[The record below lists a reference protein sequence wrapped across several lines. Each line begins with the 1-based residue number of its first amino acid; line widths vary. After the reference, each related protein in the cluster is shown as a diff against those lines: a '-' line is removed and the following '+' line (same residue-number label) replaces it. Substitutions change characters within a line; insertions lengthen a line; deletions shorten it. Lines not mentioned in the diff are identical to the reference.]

1 MYIEGKAPVRVHFVC
16 VQGLFCFPKKGIAMK
31 NIKVKKEYPENLL
44 SQVFVNGLPTELPDD
59 VALVLEYIIQKTLT
73 EREGRVLDLR
83 YKRYMTMAAIGEEYS
98 LRAERIRQIEAKAV
112 RKLRHPSRSKY
123 ILMGMEG
130 YINYLRD
137 TAVDERLREYKKEI
151 VTLEKKI
158 AELTDTEYEEEKN
171 ELENAPLAELDL
183 SVRTFNILYRAGY
196 STVKELLDADA
207 EKIVSLP
214 NLGLKNFSDLIDVL
228 SEKGFGWKSAEL
240 SKSYSRTKV

>member
-1 MYIEGKAPVRVHFVC
+1 
-16 VQGLFCFPKKGIAMK
+16 MK
-31 NIKVKKEYPENLL
+31 NIKEKKEYPKNLL
-44 SQVFVNGLPTELPDD
+44 SQVFVNGLPTDLPDD
-59 VALVLEYIIQKTLT
+59 ITLVLEYIIQKTLT
-73 EREGRVLDLR
+73 EREGRVLDMR
-83 YKRYMTMAAIGEEYS
+83 YKRYMTMAAIGEEYG

-112 RKLRHPSRSKY
+112 RKLRHPSRSRY

-130 YINYLRD
+130 YINYSRD

-151 VTLEKKI
+151 ISLEKKI

>member
-1 MYIEGKAPVRVHFVC
+1 
-16 VQGLFCFPKKGIAMK
+16 MK
-31 NIKVKKEYPENLL
+31 NIKEKKEYPKNLL
-44 SQVFVNGLPTELPDD
+44 SQVFVNGLPTDLPDD
-59 VALVLEYIIQKTLT
+59 VALALDYIIQKTLT
-73 EREGRVLDLR
+73 EREGRVLDMR
-83 YKRYMTMAAIGEEYS
+83 YKRYMTMAAIGEEYG

-112 RKLRHPSRSKY
+112 RKLRHPSRSRY

-151 VTLEKKI
+151 VALEKKI
-158 AELTDTEYEEEKN
+158 AVLTDTEYEEEKN

>member
-1 MYIEGKAPVRVHFVC
+1 
-16 VQGLFCFPKKGIAMK
+16 MK

-137 TAVDERLREYKKEI
+137 AD
-151 VTLEKKI
+151 
-158 AELTDTEYEEEKN
+158 
-171 ELENAPLAELDL
+171 
-183 SVRTFNILYRAGY
+183 FY
-196 STVKELLDADA
+196 S
-207 EKIVSLP
+207 
-214 NLGLKNFSDLIDVL
+214 
-228 SEKGFGWKSAEL
+228 
-240 SKSYSRTKV
+240 

>member
-1 MYIEGKAPVRVHFVC
+1 
-16 VQGLFCFPKKGIAMK
+16 MK
-31 NIKVKKEYPENLL
+31 KKEYPENLL
-44 SQVFVNGLPTELPDD
+44 AQVFVNGLPTDLPDD

-73 EREGRVLDLR
+73 EREGRVLDMR
-83 YKRYMTMAAIGEEYS
+83 YKRYMTMADIGEEYG

-112 RKLRHPSRSKY
+112 RKLRHPSRSRY

-151 VTLEKKI
+151 ISLEKKI

>member
-1 MYIEGKAPVRVHFVC
+1 
-16 VQGLFCFPKKGIAMK
+16 MK
-31 NIKVKKEYPENLL
+31 KKEYPENLL
-44 SQVFVNGLPTELPDD
+44 SQVFVNGLPTDLPDD
-59 VALVLEYIIQKTLT
+59 VPLVLDYIIQKTLT
-73 EREGRVLDLR
+73 EREGRVLDMR
-83 YKRYMTMAAIGEEYS
+83 YKRYMTMAAIGEEYG

-112 RKLRHPSRSKY
+112 RKLRHPSRSRY

>member
-1 MYIEGKAPVRVHFVC
+1 
-16 VQGLFCFPKKGIAMK
+16 MK
-31 NIKVKKEYPENLL
+31 NIKEKKEYPKNLL
-44 SQVFVNGLPTELPDD
+44 SQVFVNGLPTDLPDD
-59 VALVLEYIIQKTLT
+59 ITLVLEYIIQKTLT
-73 EREGRVLDLR
+73 EREGRVLDMR
-83 YKRYMTMAAIGEEYS
+83 YKRYMTMAAIGEEYG

-112 RKLRHPSRSKY
+112 RKLRHPSRSRY

-151 VTLEKKI
+151 ISLEKKI

-171 ELENAPLAELDL
+171 ELENAPIAELDL

-207 EKIVSLP
+207 EKIVTV
-214 NLGLKNFSDLIDVL
+214 GDVVDYI
-228 SEKGFGWKSAEL
+228 KDHVA
-240 SKSYSRTKV
+240 

>member
-1 MYIEGKAPVRVHFVC
+1 
-16 VQGLFCFPKKGIAMK
+16 MK
-31 NIKVKKEYPENLL
+31 KKEYPENLL
-44 SQVFVNGLPTELPDD
+44 AQVFVNGLPTDLPDD
-59 VALVLEYIIQKTLT
+59 ITLVLEYIIQKTLT
-73 EREGRVLDLR
+73 EREGRVLDMR
-83 YKRYMTMAAIGEEYS
+83 YKRYMTMAAIGEEYG

-130 YINYLRD
+130 YINYSRD
-137 TAVDERLREYKKEI
+137 TAVEERLREYKKEI
-151 VTLEKKI
+151 ISLEKKI

>member
-1 MYIEGKAPVRVHFVC
+1 
-16 VQGLFCFPKKGIAMK
+16 MK
-31 NIKVKKEYPENLL
+31 NIKEKKEYPKNLL
-44 SQVFVNGLPTELPDD
+44 SQVFVNGLPTDLPDD
-59 VALVLEYIIQKTLT
+59 ITLVLEYIIQKTLT
-73 EREGRVLDLR
+73 EREGRVLDMR
-83 YKRYMTMAAIGEEYS
+83 YKRYMTMAAIGEEYG

-112 RKLRHPSRSKY
+112 RKLRHPSRSRY

-130 YINYLRD
+130 YINYLID

-151 VTLEKKI
+151 ISLEKKI

>member
-1 MYIEGKAPVRVHFVC
+1 
-16 VQGLFCFPKKGIAMK
+16 MK
-31 NIKVKKEYPENLL
+31 KKEYPKNLL
-44 SQVFVNGLPTELPDD
+44 SQVFVNGLPTEMPDD
-59 VALVLEYIIQKTLT
+59 VTLVLEYIIQKTLT
-73 EREGRVLDLR
+73 EREGRVLDMR
-83 YKRYMTMAAIGEEYS
+83 YKRYMTMAAIGEECG

-151 VTLEKKI
+151 ISLEKKI

>member
-1 MYIEGKAPVRVHFVC
+1 
-16 VQGLFCFPKKGIAMK
+16 MK
-31 NIKVKKEYPENLL
+31 NMEYPQNLL
-44 SQVFVNGLPTELPDD
+44 VQVFLNKLPTELPDD

-73 EREGRVLDLR
+73 EREGRVLDMR
-83 YKRYMTMAAIGEEYS
+83 YKRCMTMAAIGEEYG

-112 RKLRHPSRSKY
+112 RKLRHPSRSRY

-151 VTLEKKI
+151 ISLEKKI

-207 EKIVSLP
+207 ENIVSLP

-228 SEKGFGWKSAEL
+228 SKNGFGWKSAEL

>member
-1 MYIEGKAPVRVHFVC
+1 M
-16 VQGLFCFPKKGIAMK
+16 
-31 NIKVKKEYPENLL
+31 
-44 SQVFVNGLPTELPDD
+44 
-59 VALVLEYIIQKTLT
+59 
-73 EREGRVLDLR
+73 
-83 YKRYMTMAAIGEEYS
+83 
-98 LRAERIRQIEAKAV
+98 
-112 RKLRHPSRSKY
+112 
-123 ILMGMEG
+123 
-130 YINYLRD
+130 RD

-151 VTLEKKI
+151 ISLEKKI

-228 SEKGFGWKSAEL
+228 SEKGFGWKSSEL

>member
-1 MYIEGKAPVRVHFVC
+1 
-16 VQGLFCFPKKGIAMK
+16 MK
-31 NIKVKKEYPENLL
+31 NKEYPQNLL
-44 SQVFVNGLPTELPDD
+44 SQVFVNGLPTEMPDD
-59 VALVLEYIIQKTLT
+59 VTLVLEYIIQKTLT
-73 EREGRVLDLR
+73 EREGRVLDMR
-83 YKRYMTMAAIGEEYS
+83 YKRYMTMAAIGEECG

-112 RKLRHPSRSKY
+112 RKLRHPSRSRY

-151 VTLEKKI
+151 ISLEKKI

-196 STVKELLDADA
+196 TTVRELLDADA

-214 NLGLKNFSDLIDVL
+214 NLGLKNFSDLIDML

>member
-1 MYIEGKAPVRVHFVC
+1 
-16 VQGLFCFPKKGIAMK
+16 MK
-31 NIKVKKEYPENLL
+31 NIKEKKEYPKNLL
-44 SQVFVNGLPTELPDD
+44 SQVFVNGLPTDLPDD
-59 VALVLEYIIQKTLT
+59 ITLVLEYIIQKTLT
-73 EREGRVLDLR
+73 EREGRVLDMR
-83 YKRYMTMAAIGEEYS
+83 YKRYMTMAAIGEEYG

-112 RKLRHPSRSKY
+112 RKLRHPSRSRY

-151 VTLEKKI
+151 ISLEKKI

-183 SVRTFNILYRAGY
+183 SVRTFNILYKAGY

>member
-1 MYIEGKAPVRVHFVC
+1 
-16 VQGLFCFPKKGIAMK
+16 MK
-31 NIKVKKEYPENLL
+31 NTKEKKEYPQNLL
-44 SQVFVNGLPTELPDD
+44 SQVFVNGLPTEMPDD

-73 EREGRVLDLR
+73 EREGRVLDMR
-83 YKRYMTMAAIGEEYS
+83 YKRYMTMAAIGEEYG

-112 RKLRHPSRSKY
+112 RKLRHPSRSRY

-137 TAVDERLREYKKEI
+137 TAVEERLREYKKEI

>member
-1 MYIEGKAPVRVHFVC
+1 
-16 VQGLFCFPKKGIAMK
+16 MK
-31 NIKVKKEYPENLL
+31 NIKEKKEYPKNLL
-44 SQVFVNGLPTELPDD
+44 SQVFVNGLPTEMPDD

-73 EREGRVLDLR
+73 EREGKVLYMR
-83 YKRYMTMAAIGEEYS
+83 YKRNMTMAAIGVENG

-112 RKLRHPSRSKY
+112 RKLRHPSRSRY

-151 VTLEKKI
+151 ISLEKKI
-158 AELTDTEYEEEKN
+158 AELIDTEYEEEKN

>member
-1 MYIEGKAPVRVHFVC
+1 
-16 VQGLFCFPKKGIAMK
+16 MK
-31 NIKVKKEYPENLL
+31 KKEYPENLL
-44 SQVFVNGLPTELPDD
+44 AQVFVNGLPTDLPYDIT
-59 VALVLEYIIQKTLT
+59 LVLEYIIQKTLT
-73 EREGRVLDLR
+73 EREGRVLDMR
-83 YKRYMTMAAIGEEYS
+83 YKRYMTMAAIGEEYG

-112 RKLRHPSRSKY
+112 RKLRHPSRSRY

-137 TAVDERLREYKKEI
+137 TAVEERLREYKKEI
-151 VTLEKKI
+151 ISLEKKI

>member
-1 MYIEGKAPVRVHFVC
+1 
-16 VQGLFCFPKKGIAMK
+16 MK
-31 NIKVKKEYPENLL
+31 KKEYPENLL
-44 SQVFVNGLPTELPDD
+44 SQVFVNGLPTEMPDD

-73 EREGRVLDLR
+73 EREGRVLYMR
-83 YKRYMTMAAIGEEYS
+83 YKRYMTMAAIGEEHG

-112 RKLRHPSRSKY
+112 RKLRHPSRSRY
-123 ILMGMEG
+123 ILMGMES
-130 YINYLRD
+130 YINHLCN

-151 VTLEKKI
+151 VALEKKI

>member
-1 MYIEGKAPVRVHFVC
+1 
-16 VQGLFCFPKKGIAMK
+16 MK
-31 NIKVKKEYPENLL
+31 KKEYPENLL
-44 SQVFVNGLPTELPDD
+44 SQVFVNELPTEMPDD

-73 EREGRVLDLR
+73 EREGRVLDMR
-83 YKRYMTMAAIGEEYS
+83 YKRYMTMAAIGEEYG
-98 LRAERIRQIEAKAV
+98 LRADRIRQIEAKAV
-112 RKLRHPSRSKY
+112 RKLRHPSRSRY

-151 VTLEKKI
+151 ISLEKKI

>member
-1 MYIEGKAPVRVHFVC
+1 
-16 VQGLFCFPKKGIAMK
+16 MK
-31 NIKVKKEYPENLL
+31 KKEYPENLL
-44 SQVFVNGLPTELPDD
+44 SQVFVNGLPTDLPDD

-73 EREGRVLDLR
+73 EREGRVLDMR
-83 YKRYMTMAAIGEEYS
+83 YKRYMTMAAIGEEYG

-112 RKLRHPSRSKY
+112 RKLRHPSRSRY

-151 VTLEKKI
+151 ISLEKKI

>member
-1 MYIEGKAPVRVHFVC
+1 
-16 VQGLFCFPKKGIAMK
+16 MK
-31 NIKVKKEYPENLL
+31 KKEYPENLL
-44 SQVFVNGLPTELPDD
+44 AQVFVNGLPTDLPDD
-59 VALVLEYIIQKTLT
+59 ITLVLEYIIQKTLT
-73 EREGRVLDLR
+73 EREGRVLDMR
-83 YKRYMTMAAIGEEYS
+83 YKRYMTMAAIGEEYG

-112 RKLRHPSRSKY
+112 RKLRHPSRSRY

-137 TAVDERLREYKKEI
+137 TAVEERLREYKKEI
-151 VTLEKKI
+151 ISLEKKI

>member
-1 MYIEGKAPVRVHFVC
+1 
-16 VQGLFCFPKKGIAMK
+16 MK
-31 NIKVKKEYPENLL
+31 NIKEKKEYPKNLL
-44 SQVFVNGLPTELPDD
+44 SQVFVNGLPTDLPDD

-73 EREGRVLDLR
+73 EREGRVLDMR
-83 YKRYMTMAAIGEEYS
+83 YKRYMTMAAIGEEYG

-112 RKLRHPSRSKY
+112 RKLRHPSRSRY

-151 VTLEKKI
+151 ISLEKKI

>member
-1 MYIEGKAPVRVHFVC
+1 
-16 VQGLFCFPKKGIAMK
+16 MK
-31 NIKVKKEYPENLL
+31 NIKEKKEYPKNLL

-59 VALVLEYIIQKTLT
+59 VALALDYIIQKTLT
-73 EREGRVLDLR
+73 EREGRVLDMR
-83 YKRYMTMAAIGEEYS
+83 YKRYMTMAAIGEEYG

-112 RKLRHPSRSKY
+112 RKLRHPSRSRY

-151 VTLEKKI
+151 ISLEKKI

>member
-1 MYIEGKAPVRVHFVC
+1 
-16 VQGLFCFPKKGIAMK
+16 MK
-31 NIKVKKEYPENLL
+31 NIKEKKEYPQNLL
-44 SQVFVNGLPTELPDD
+44 SQVFVNGLPTDLPDD
-59 VALVLEYIIQKTLT
+59 VALVLDYIIQKTLT
-73 EREGRVLDLR
+73 EREGRVLDMR
-83 YKRYMTMAAIGEEYS
+83 YKRYMTMAAIGEEYG

-112 RKLRHPSRSKY
+112 RKLRHPSRSRY

>member
-1 MYIEGKAPVRVHFVC
+1 
-16 VQGLFCFPKKGIAMK
+16 MK
-31 NIKVKKEYPENLL
+31 KKEYPKNLL
-44 SQVFVNGLPTELPDD
+44 SQVFVNGLPTEMPDD

-73 EREGRVLDLR
+73 EREGRVLDMR
-83 YKRYMTMAAIGEEYS
+83 YKRYMTMAAIGEEYG

-112 RKLRHPSRSKY
+112 RKLRHPSRSRY

-151 VTLEKKI
+151 ISLEKKI

>member
-1 MYIEGKAPVRVHFVC
+1 
-16 VQGLFCFPKKGIAMK
+16 MK
-31 NIKVKKEYPENLL
+31 KKEYPENLL
-44 SQVFVNGLPTELPDD
+44 AQVFVNGLPTDLPDD

-73 EREGRVLDLR
+73 EREGRVLDMR
-83 YKRYMTMAAIGEEYS
+83 YKRYMTMAAIGEEYG

-130 YINYLRD
+130 YINYSRD

-151 VTLEKKI
+151 ISLEKKI

-214 NLGLKNFSDLIDVL
+214 NLGLKNFSDLINVL

>member
-1 MYIEGKAPVRVHFVC
+1 
-16 VQGLFCFPKKGIAMK
+16 MK
-31 NIKVKKEYPENLL
+31 NIKVKKEYPKNQL
-44 SQVFVNGLPTELPDD
+44 SQVFVNGIPTELPDD

-83 YKRYMTMAAIGEEYS
+83 YKRYMTLAAIGEEYG

-112 RKLRHPSRSKY
+112 RKLHHPSRSKY

-214 NLGLKNFSDLIDVL
+214 NL
-228 SEKGFGWKSAEL
+228 
-240 SKSYSRTKV
+240 

>member
-1 MYIEGKAPVRVHFVC
+1 
-16 VQGLFCFPKKGIAMK
+16 MK
-31 NIKVKKEYPENLL
+31 KKEYPENLL
-44 SQVFVNGLPTELPDD
+44 SQVFVNGLPTEMPDD

-73 EREGRVLDLR
+73 EREGRVLDMR
-83 YKRYMTMAAIGEEYS
+83 YKRYMTMAAIGEEYG

-151 VTLEKKI
+151 ISLEKKI
-158 AELTDTEYEEEKN
+158 SELTDTEYEEEKN

>member
-1 MYIEGKAPVRVHFVC
+1 
-16 VQGLFCFPKKGIAMK
+16 MK
-31 NIKVKKEYPENLL
+31 NIKEKKEYPKNLL
-44 SQVFVNGLPTELPDD
+44 SQVFVNGLPTDLPDD
-59 VALVLEYIIQKTLT
+59 ITLVLEYIIQKTLT
-73 EREGRVLDLR
+73 EREGRVLDMR
-83 YKRYMTMAAIGEEYS
+83 YKRYMTMAAIGEECG

-112 RKLRHPSRSKY
+112 RKLRHPSRSRY

-137 TAVDERLREYKKEI
+137 TAVEERLREYKKEI
-151 VTLEKKI
+151 ISLEKKI

>member
-1 MYIEGKAPVRVHFVC
+1 
-16 VQGLFCFPKKGIAMK
+16 MK
-31 NIKVKKEYPENLL
+31 NIKEKKEYPENLL
-44 SQVFVNGLPTELPDD
+44 SQVFVNGLPTEFPDD
-59 VALVLEYIIQKTLT
+59 ITLVLEYIIQKTLT
-73 EREGRVLDLR
+73 EREGRVLDMR
-83 YKRYMTMAAIGEEYS
+83 YKRYMTMAAIGEEYG

-112 RKLRHPSRSKY
+112 RKLRHPSRSRY

-151 VTLEKKI
+151 ISLEKKI

>member
-1 MYIEGKAPVRVHFVC
+1 
-16 VQGLFCFPKKGIAMK
+16 MK
-31 NIKVKKEYPENLL
+31 KKEYPENLL
-44 SQVFVNGLPTELPDD
+44 SQVFVNGLSTDLPDD

-73 EREGRVLDLR
+73 EREGRVLDMR
-83 YKRYMTMAAIGEEYS
+83 YKRYMTMAAIGEEYG

-112 RKLRHPSRSKY
+112 RKLRHPSRSRY

-151 VTLEKKI
+151 ISLEKKI

-228 SEKGFGWKSAEL
+228 SEKGFRWKSAEL
-240 SKSYSRTKV
+240 SKSYIRTKV

>member
-1 MYIEGKAPVRVHFVC
+1 
-16 VQGLFCFPKKGIAMK
+16 MK
-31 NIKVKKEYPENLL
+31 NTKEKKEYPKNLL
-44 SQVFVNGLPTELPDD
+44 SQVFVNGLPNEMPDD

-73 EREGRVLDLR
+73 EREGRVLDMR
-83 YKRYMTMAAIGEEYS
+83 YKRYMTMAAIGEEYG
-98 LRAERIRQIEAKAV
+98 LRAERIRQIEAKGV
-112 RKLRHPSRSKY
+112 RKLRHPSRSRY

-151 VTLEKKI
+151 ISLEKKI

>member
-1 MYIEGKAPVRVHFVC
+1 
-16 VQGLFCFPKKGIAMK
+16 MK
-31 NIKVKKEYPENLL
+31 NIKEKKEYPKNLL
-44 SQVFVNGLPTELPDD
+44 SQVFVNGLPTDLPDD

-73 EREGRVLDLR
+73 EREGRVLDMR
-83 YKRYMTMAAIGEEYS
+83 YKRYMTMAAIGEEYG

-137 TAVDERLREYKKEI
+137 TAVEERLREYKKEI
-151 VTLEKKI
+151 ISLEKKI